1 MPVIV
6 NDAIIGNHV
15 RSARKAKKL
24 SQSACAA
31 LMNISVSYFGR
42 IERGVVRLNL
52 ERLIEISNLLDVPIT
67 TLLDHCSQNVDTEAA
82 PPSEDARI
90 EQLLEMFRVAGP
102 ETADLMFALCETT
115 FGKME
120 HRRKQSK
127 K

>member
-82 PPSEDARI
+82 PQVKTRALSNCWKC
-90 EQLLEMFRVAGP
+90 
-102 ETADLMFALCETT
+102 FALPVQ
-115 FGKME
+115 
-120 HRRKQSK
+120 KQRT
-127 K
+127 

>member
-1 MPVIV
+1 MY
-6 NDAIIGNHV
+6 DDKDM
-15 RSARKAKKL
+15 RYK
-24 SQSACAA
+24 QEQ
-31 LMNISVSYFGR
+31 GR
-42 IERGVVRLNL
+42 Q
-52 ERLIEISNLLDVPIT
+52 
-67 TLLDHCSQNVDTEAA
+67 LLDHCSQNVDTEAA

-120 HRRKQSK
+120 HRRKRSK

>member
-52 ERLIEISNLLDVPIT
+52 ERLIEKSAICWTYQLRRCWIIAVKMLILKLLPQVKTRALSN
-67 TLLDHCSQNVDTEAA
+67 CWKC
-82 PPSEDARI
+82 
-90 EQLLEMFRVAGP
+90 
-102 ETADLMFALCETT
+102 FALPVQ
-115 FGKME
+115 
-120 HRRKQSK
+120 KQRT
-127 K
+127 